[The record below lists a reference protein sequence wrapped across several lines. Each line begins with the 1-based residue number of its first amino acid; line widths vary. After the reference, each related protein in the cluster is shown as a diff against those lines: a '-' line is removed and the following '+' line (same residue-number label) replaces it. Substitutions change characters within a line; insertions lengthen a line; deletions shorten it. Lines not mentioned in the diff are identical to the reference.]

1 MKNQCKFDARKR
13 DAKNMKNAQ
22 KSNQNGSQNREKVNQ
37 KRSPKIDAKKDT
49 LWGRKLGGRPVGRGA
64 PSNILIISRRL
75 VFDFSTSR

>member
-1 MKNQCKFDARKR
+1 MQIRCSKKGYKKHDKR
-13 DAKNMKNAQ
+13 SKTEPKWEL
-22 KSNQNGSQNREKVNQ
+22 KSEKVNQ
-37 KRSPKIDAKKDT
+37 KRSPKIDAKNDT